1 LDTATITAHQARE
14 VERAHRPA
22 PTTAGG
28 ESMRAIVQDEYGAAE
43 DVLRLEEIGT
53 PTIGD
58 GDVLVRVRAAS
69 VDRGTWHLMAGL
81 PYPIRV
87 AGSGLRR
94 PKALNPGRSVAGTIE
109 SVGKNVT
116 GFQRDDEVF
125 GSCDGSF
132 AEYAR
137 ASPSTVAPKPVNLS
151 FEQAAAVP

>member
-1 LDTATITAHQARE
+1 
-14 VERAHRPA
+14 
-22 PTTAGG
+22 
-28 ESMRAIVQDEYGAAE
+28 
-43 DVLRLEEIGT
+43 
-53 PTIGD
+53 IGD

-151 FEQAAAVP
+151 FEQAAAVPISALTALQGVRDHGEVRPGQNVLVVGASGG